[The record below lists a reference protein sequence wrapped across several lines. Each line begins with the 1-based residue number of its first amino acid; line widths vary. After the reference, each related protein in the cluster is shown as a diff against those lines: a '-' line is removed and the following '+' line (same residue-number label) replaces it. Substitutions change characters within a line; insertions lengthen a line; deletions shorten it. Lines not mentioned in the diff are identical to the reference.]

1 MVQCIEE
8 HVPRQWLTET
18 PSPDEFA
25 RMLDMTIVTEIIG
38 EAAHELLQVMK
49 QNAIQHKAIDFVKG
63 SSVPAVT
70 EQRTLIEFMRKF
82 CTTVG
87 LTDALGKYSAGSETN
102 VHRGQE
108 PLVIRTPH

>member
-1 MVQCIEE
+1 MFTTTYENLALGAVLGNEVDSSI
-8 HVPRQWLTET
+8 RAI
-18 PSPDEFA
+18 A
-25 RMLDMTIVTEIIG
+25 RMLDMTIVIEIIG

-87 LTDALGKYSAGSETN
+87 LTDALGKYSAGSQTN
-102 VHRGQE
+102 VHRGHE
-108 PLVIRTPH
+108 PLVI